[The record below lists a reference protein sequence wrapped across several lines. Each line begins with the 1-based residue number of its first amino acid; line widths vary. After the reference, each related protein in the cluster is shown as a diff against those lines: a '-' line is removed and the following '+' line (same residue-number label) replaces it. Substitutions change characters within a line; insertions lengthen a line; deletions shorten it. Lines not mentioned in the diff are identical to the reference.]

1 MDKNDRERALRF
13 LRTCQGY
20 LETENFHSL
29 YELAD
34 KDLETR
40 SVTGCVTQLLLDAGI
55 NSLDYIDYVPKD
67 CFFGLD
73 MYGFVLPDHIRSI
86 DSFSFAYTTNLKTI
100 NLKNVRLIG
109 ESSFNGSDLE
119 TLTIPGSIEVIPAE
133 AFNRCE
139 NLKKVVLEE
148 GVEYINDSAFMK
160 CSALKELYLPS
171 TLVYIH
177 EHAFYSDRYLSD
189 IYYNGTKEAVIN
201 VWPEAIDGLGDYTIH
216 CTDGDLDYLDL

>member
-1 MDKNDRERALRF
+1 MDKHDRERALRF
-13 LRTCQGY
+13 LKTCQGY
-20 LETENFHSL
+20 LEKGDFQSL

-34 KDLETR
+34 EDLTTR
-40 SVTGCVTQLLLDAGI
+40 SITGCVTQLLLDAGI
-55 NSLDYIDYVPKD
+55 NPLDYIDFVPKD
-67 CFFGLD
+67 CFYELD
-73 MYGFVLPDHIRSI
+73 MYGFILPDHIRSI
-86 DSFSFAYTTNLKTI
+86 DSFSFSYTTNLKTI

-148 GVEYINDSAFMK
+148 DVEYINDSAFRN
-160 CSALKELYLPS
+160 CSALKEIYLPS

-177 EHAFYSDRYLSD
+177 EFAFYSDRYLSD
-189 IYYNGTKEAVIN
+189 IYYNGTKEAVRK
-201 VWPEAIDGLGDYTIH
+201 VWTEAMGGLGNYTIH
-216 CTDGDLDYLDL
+216 CTNGDLEL

>member
-148 GVEYINDSAFMK
+148 DVEYINDSAFMN
-160 CSALKELYLPS
+160 CSALKEIYLPS

-177 EHAFYSDRYLSD
+177 EYSFYNDRHLSD

-201 VWPEAIDGLGDYTIH
+201 VWPEAMDGLGNYTIH